1 MKLVLA
7 VAGGGLHRERGG
19 AAVELCVGLLQD
31 AEDVQRAEE
40 LDARNELHQEMH
52 LGQKHGKETQKYW
65 RTQKIGR
72 AEVRFI

>member
-1 MKLVLA
+1 MKSVLA
-7 VAGGGLHRERGG
+7 AGGALHRERGG
-19 AAVELCVGLLQD
+19 AAVELRVGLLQD

-40 LDARNELHQEMH
+40 LDARDELHQEMH

-72 AEVRFI
+72 AEVRFL